1 MPAKKK
7 SAAKASSASA
17 STEDIHRELK
27 KALADA
33 SSKLKNAKGANVDVK
48 LKLVNHAKQLI
59 DIIWPC

>member
-7 SAAKASSASA
+7 SAAKASSA

-33 SSKLKNAKGANVDVK
+33 SSKLKNAKGPNVDVK
-48 LKLVNHAKQLI
+48 LKLVDHAKHLI